1 MSVMSIRAVVIAT
14 LMISALALGSM
25 PLLAQGSG
33 AAEEK
38 PQGEAGKEAPPQ
50 KIDPMAEA
58 AQMLRGM
65 AGEPECVWIGRRIVS
80 LMFRDD
86 LETAAR
92 HRDIYERFGCPTSQI
107 QEAFR
112 CLARQGELDPKAPEA
127 LSSRVHACWVN
138 PKGMPQAPAA
148 APPPAEAAPAPPQP

>member
-1 MSVMSIRAVVIAT
+1 MFFRAVVIAV
-14 LMISALALGSM
+14 LMLGAAAIDSGPVM
-25 PLLAQGSG
+25 AQGSG

-38 PQGEAGKEAPPQ
+38 PQGEPGKEAPPQ
-50 KIDPMAEA
+50 KVDPMVEA
-58 AQMLRGM
+58 SQALRGM

-92 HRDIYERFGCPTSQI
+92 HREIYERFGCPTSQI

-127 LSSRVHACWVN
+127 LSSRVHACWVY
-138 PKGMPQAPAA
+138 PKGAPAPPAAA
-148 APPPAEAAPAPPQP
+148 APPATPEAPAAPAQP